1 MNFAQHGSRMYW
13 HPETK
18 IGYWVWNG
26 SGKPVVTD
34 ADGNEIDS
42 NTYKL
47 VTTDSHHNWIQTH
60 DVDANM
66 EHQDTKL
73 FTQIGSLYD
82 AKSSEDKEAA
92 MLRWLILMVLR
103 WKYIFS

>member
-1 MNFAQHGSRMYW
+1 MAAECIGIQ
-13 HPETK
+13 ETK

-66 EHQDTKL
+66 EHRGRL
-73 FTQIGSLYD
+73 NYLH
-82 AKSSEDKEAA
+82 
-92 MLRWLILMVLR
+92 R
-103 WKYIFS
+103 